1 MPRRQGLMGHAEVS
15 VLYPKKVGSHRTVL
29 SREWYDQMGLAV
41 KRGVAKWQVGSIPF
55 LAPFC
60 LL

>member
-1 MPRRQGLMGHAEVS
+1 MGHAEVS